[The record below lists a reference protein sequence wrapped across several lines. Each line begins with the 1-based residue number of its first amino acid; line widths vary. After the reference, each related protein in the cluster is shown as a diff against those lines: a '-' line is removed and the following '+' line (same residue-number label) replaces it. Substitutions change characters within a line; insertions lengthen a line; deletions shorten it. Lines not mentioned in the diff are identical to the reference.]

1 MVCEPVTTLHL
12 NTSPLYSVMVKEGMM
27 QPYSHV
33 STDTAMLPYMR
44 REEDFDDNTSS
55 SSNSPAVYVQTEART
70 KKKWFSVRRQ
80 RAKE

>member
-1 MVCEPVTTLHL
+1 
-12 NTSPLYSVMVKEGMM
+12 
-27 QPYSHV
+27 
-33 STDTAMLPYMR
+33 MR